1 MTEWGN
7 ITWVTLHSIST
18 KIKNSEFENNK
29 NDVLNFVYLVIT
41 NLPCSICSKHCIKY
55 LNDNN
60 FSNIKVKNELIVFL
74 FNFHNSINTRL
85 NKPLK
90 TWDFIDRYY
99 LINIENIFEIFLTK
113 YTKKNDFIINFLAR
127 RELFDI

>member
-1 MTEWGN
+1 MAEWGN

-18 KIKNSEFENNK
+18 KIKISEFENNK

-41 NLPCSICSKHCIKY
+41 HLPCSICSKHGIKY